1 MKISNSN
8 NFEEFEILNDEDD
21 GLELINQKFRN
32 NNNNMNYIK
41 TKQIDK
47 ITEEDQNEIKLN
59 ENNIPQLI
67 INNEQSEEKSGEE
80 NTSTTSGTFN
90 GTTDNNEKNEIH
102 DFEKIELKEEM

>member
-47 ITEEDQNEIKLN
+47 I
-59 ENNIPQLI
+59 
-67 INNEQSEEKSGEE
+67 SY
-80 NTSTTSGTFN
+80 
-90 GTTDNNEKNEIH
+90 
-102 DFEKIELKEEM
+102 